1 MKTKPWVR
9 ALCALAVLGLIA
21 AACGDDDT
29 SATDDAA
36 IAQAQAQADA
46 AQAQADA
53 AQAEASAAQAQA
65 DEAAA
70 EATAAAEAAAMAEE
84 ALAEAM
90 AAMDADEGVDPAA
103 IADLEARLAEA
114 QATAEAA
121 TAAAQAAQ
129 DEAEAA
135 IMAAEETMDDP
146 LDLASVCPSPII
158 IQTDWFPESEHGAM
172 YQMVGEGWTL
182 DTDNMITT
190 GPLVAGGVDTGVNI
204 EIRAGGPAI
213 GFASGSA
220 QMYLDPEITLAYVSM
235 DEAVILGGDT
245 PTLSVVAP
253 LEKNPQIIQWDPETY
268 PDVTGVADLGELG
281 VTINVF
287 AGGTFID
294 VFVNEGV
301 LSADQIDPSYDG
313 GPARFIAEGGA
324 IAQQGFAS
332 ESPYSYEQVYPEWS
346 KPIAFELIHDAGLP
360 IYSQTLAIRPAELD
374 ALRPCLAKFVPI
386 VQQAILD
393 FAADPG
399 PTNANIVQ
407 IVADIGSFWQYSPG
421 LAQFSVD
428 TQIELGLIGNGP
440 DDTVG
445 NMELDRIQEVI
456 DKIVNA
462 GFDVD
467 PSRTDPNNIV
477 TNEFIDESIGF

>member
-1 MKTKPWVR
+1 MKTKPWAR

-29 SATDDAA
+29 DTVASEATTTEPAEPEPAPEPDPEPAEPEPDPEAA
-36 IAQAQAQADA
+36 EPEPEPEP
-46 AQAQADA
+46 
-53 AQAEASAAQAQA
+53 AEA
-65 DEAAA
+65 EPEVPA
-70 EATAAAEAAAMAEE
+70 E
-84 ALAEAM
+84 
-90 AAMDADEGVDPAA
+90 
-103 IADLEARLAEA
+103 
-114 QATAEAA
+114 
-121 TAAAQAAQ
+121 
-129 DEAEAA
+129 
-135 IMAAEETMDDP
+135 DP
-146 LDLASVCPSPII
+146 LDLAGVCPSPII

-172 YQMVGEGWTL
+172 YQMVGA
-182 DTDNMITT
+182 DYVIDADNQTTT
-190 GPLVAGGVDTGVNI
+190 GSLMAGDVDTGVDI
-204 EIRAGGPAI
+204 QVRAGGPAI

-220 QMYLDPEITLAYVSM
+220 QMYLDEEITLAYVST
-235 DEAVILGGDT
+235 DEAIILGADT

-268 PDVTGVADLGELG
+268 PDVQSVADIGEAGIL
-281 VTINVF
+281 VNVF

-313 GPARFIAEGGA
+313 SPSRFITEGGA

-332 ESPYSYEQVYPEWS
+332 ESPYSYENVYEEWA
-346 KPIAFELIHDAGLP
+346 KPLAFELIHDAGLP
-360 IYSQTLAIRPAELD
+360 LYSQTLAIRTADLD
-374 ALRPCLAKFVPI
+374 ALRPCLERFVPI
-386 VQQAILD
+386 VQQSVVD
-393 FAADPG
+393 FASDPAR
-399 PTNANIVQ
+399 ANVIIVEAVET
-407 IVADIGSFWQYSPG
+407 IDSFWQYPPE
-421 LAQFSVD
+421 LAEFSV
-428 TQIELGLIGNGP
+428 QAQLELGLVGNGP

-445 NMELDRIQEVI
+445 NMEIDRIQEVI

>member
-1 MKTKPWVR
+1 MKTKPWAR

-29 SATDDAA
+29 DTVASEATTTEPAEPEPAPEPDPEPAEPEPDPEAA
-36 IAQAQAQADA
+36 EPEPEPEP
-46 AQAQADA
+46 
-53 AQAEASAAQAQA
+53 AEA
-65 DEAAA
+65 EPEVPA
-70 EATAAAEAAAMAEE
+70 E
-84 ALAEAM
+84 
-90 AAMDADEGVDPAA
+90 
-103 IADLEARLAEA
+103 
-114 QATAEAA
+114 
-121 TAAAQAAQ
+121 
-129 DEAEAA
+129 
-135 IMAAEETMDDP
+135 DP

-172 YQMVGEGWTL
+172 YQMVGA
-182 DTDNMITT
+182 DYVIDADNQTTT
-190 GPLVAGGVDTGVNI
+190 GSLMAGDVDTGVDI
-204 EIRAGGPAI
+204 QVRAGGPAI

-220 QMYLDPEITLAYVSM
+220 QMYLDEEITLAYVST
-235 DEAVILGGDT
+235 DEAIILGADT

-268 PDVTGVADLGELG
+268 PDVQSVADIGEAGIL
-281 VTINVF
+281 VNVF

-313 GPARFIAEGGA
+313 SPSRFITEGGA

-332 ESPYSYEQVYPEWS
+332 ESPYSYETVYEEWA
-346 KPIAFELIHDAGLP
+346 KPLAFELIHDAGLP
-360 IYSQTLAIRPAELD
+360 LYSQTLAIRTADLD
-374 ALRPCLAKFVPI
+374 ALRPCLERFVPI
-386 VQQAILD
+386 VQQSVVD
-393 FAADPG
+393 FASDPAR
-399 PTNANIVQ
+399 ANVIIVEAVET
-407 IVADIGSFWQYSPG
+407 IDSFWQYPPE
-421 LAQFSVD
+421 LAEFSV
-428 TQIELGLIGNGP
+428 QAQLELGLVGNGP

-445 NMELDRIQEVI
+445 NMETDRIQEVI

-467 PSRTDPNNIV
+467 PSRTDPDNIV

>member
-29 SATDDAA
+29 DDGVAGT
-36 IAQAQAQADA
+36 
-46 AQAQADA
+46 
-53 AQAEASAAQAQA
+53 SAAPA
-65 DEAAA
+65 EEPAAPA
-70 EATAAAEAAAMAEE
+70 EPEDPEPEPTAAPAEPEAPDPEPEPEPAEPE
-84 ALAEAM
+84 APAE
-90 AAMDADEGVDPAA
+90 
-103 IADLEARLAEA
+103 
-114 QATAEAA
+114 
-121 TAAAQAAQ
+121 
-129 DEAEAA
+129 
-135 IMAAEETMDDP
+135 DP

-190 GPLVAGGVDTGVNI
+190 GPLTAGGVDTGVDI

-220 QMYLDPEITLAYVSM
+220 QMTLDPEITLAYVSM

-332 ESPYSYEQVYPEWS
+332 ESPYSYEEVYPEWS
-346 KPIAFELIHDAGLP
+346 KPVAFELIHDAGLP

-374 ALRPCLAKFVPI
+374 TLRPCLAKFVPI
-386 VQQAILD
+386 VQQAVLD
-393 FAADPG
+393 FAADPR
-399 PTNANIVQ
+399 PTNAMIVQ

-445 NMELDRIQEVI
+445 NMEIDRIQEVI

-462 GFDVD
+462 GFDVH
-467 PSRTDPNNIV
+467 PSRTDPNNLV

>member
-29 SATDDAA
+29 DDGVAGT
-36 IAQAQAQADA
+36 
-46 AQAQADA
+46 
-53 AQAEASAAQAQA
+53 SAAPA
-65 DEAAA
+65 EEPAAPA
-70 EATAAAEAAAMAEE
+70 EPEDPEPEPTAAPAEPEAPDPEPEPEPAEPE
-84 ALAEAM
+84 APAE
-90 AAMDADEGVDPAA
+90 
-103 IADLEARLAEA
+103 
-114 QATAEAA
+114 
-121 TAAAQAAQ
+121 
-129 DEAEAA
+129 
-135 IMAAEETMDDP
+135 DP

-190 GPLVAGGVDTGVNI
+190 GPLTAGGVDTGVDI

-332 ESPYSYEQVYPEWS
+332 ESPYSYEEVYPEWS
-346 KPIAFELIHDAGLP
+346 KPVAFELIHDAGLP

-374 ALRPCLAKFVPI
+374 TLRPCLAKFVPI
-386 VQQAILD
+386 VQQAVLD
-393 FAADPG
+393 FAADPR
-399 PTNANIVQ
+399 PTNAMIVQ

-445 NMELDRIQEVI
+445 NMEIDRIQEVI

-462 GFDVD
+462 GFDVH
-467 PSRTDPNNIV
+467 PSRTDPNNLV

>member
-1 MKTKPWVR
+1 MKTKPWAR

-29 SATDDAA
+29 DTVASEATTTEPAEPEPAPEPDPEPAEPEPDPEAA
-36 IAQAQAQADA
+36 EPEPEPEP
-46 AQAQADA
+46 
-53 AQAEASAAQAQA
+53 AEA
-65 DEAAA
+65 EPEVPA
-70 EATAAAEAAAMAEE
+70 E
-84 ALAEAM
+84 
-90 AAMDADEGVDPAA
+90 
-103 IADLEARLAEA
+103 
-114 QATAEAA
+114 
-121 TAAAQAAQ
+121 
-129 DEAEAA
+129 
-135 IMAAEETMDDP
+135 DP

-172 YQMVGEGWTL
+172 YQMVGA
-182 DTDNMITT
+182 DYVIDADNQTTT
-190 GPLVAGGVDTGVNI
+190 GSLMAGDVDTGVDI
-204 EIRAGGPAI
+204 QIRAGGPAI

-220 QMYLDPEITLAYVSM
+220 QMYLDEEITLAYVST
-235 DEAVILGGDT
+235 DEAIILGADT

-268 PDVTGVADLGELG
+268 PDVQSVADIGEAGIL
-281 VTINVF
+281 VNVF

-313 GPARFIAEGGA
+313 SPSRFITEGGA

-332 ESPYSYEQVYPEWS
+332 ESPYSYETVYEEWA
-346 KPIAFELIHDAGLP
+346 KPLAFELIHDAGLP
-360 IYSQTLAIRPAELD
+360 LYSQTLAIRTADLD
-374 ALRPCLAKFVPI
+374 ALRPCLERFVPI
-386 VQQAILD
+386 VQQSVVD
-393 FAADPG
+393 FASDPAR
-399 PTNANIVQ
+399 ANVIIVEAVKT
-407 IVADIGSFWQYSPG
+407 IDSFWQYPPE
-421 LAQFSVD
+421 LAEFSV
-428 TQIELGLIGNGP
+428 QAQLELGLVGNGP

-445 NMELDRIQEVI
+445 NMEIDRIQEVI

-467 PSRTDPNNIV
+467 PSRTDPDNIV

>member
-29 SATDDAA
+29 DDGVAGT
-36 IAQAQAQADA
+36 
-46 AQAQADA
+46 
-53 AQAEASAAQAQA
+53 SAAPA
-65 DEAAA
+65 EEPAAPA
-70 EATAAAEAAAMAEE
+70 EPEDPEPEPTAAPAEPEAPDPEPEPEPAEPE
-84 ALAEAM
+84 APAE
-90 AAMDADEGVDPAA
+90 
-103 IADLEARLAEA
+103 
-114 QATAEAA
+114 
-121 TAAAQAAQ
+121 
-129 DEAEAA
+129 
-135 IMAAEETMDDP
+135 DP

-190 GPLVAGGVDTGVNI
+190 GPLTAGGVDTGVDI

-332 ESPYSYEQVYPEWS
+332 ESPYSYEEVYPEWS
-346 KPIAFELIHDAGLP
+346 KPVAFELIHDAGLP

-374 ALRPCLAKFVPI
+374 TLRPCLAKFVPI
-386 VQQAILD
+386 VQQAVLD
-393 FAADPG
+393 FAADPR
-399 PTNANIVQ
+399 PTNAMIVQ

-445 NMELDRIQEVI
+445 NMEIDRIQEVI

-467 PSRTDPNNIV
+467 PSRTDPNNLV